1 MNGTRAL
8 WVWLEFEHPM
18 SVPISTSVMSHLMC
32 SDRGAKSPGRSSL
45 LSKVRSV
52 FLRTLDGD
60 LMSVL
65 ATADRLKRGIL
76 DFVCGGHRSWHQ
88 SMENYPE
95 AQLIQRNRNRSPLP
109 AGMLQVLMSTCNT
122 FLMIGRSLV
131 FLLQTLIGLLVGGD
145 GVGSNGEE
153 MGTPVICW
161 SSDWWYL

>member
-1 MNGTRAL
+1 
-8 WVWLEFEHPM
+8 
-18 SVPISTSVMSHLMC
+18 
-32 SDRGAKSPGRSSL
+32 
-45 LSKVRSV
+45 
-52 FLRTLDGD
+52 
-60 LMSVL
+60 
-65 ATADRLKRGIL
+65 
-76 DFVCGGHRSWHQ
+76 
-88 SMENYPE
+88 MENYPE